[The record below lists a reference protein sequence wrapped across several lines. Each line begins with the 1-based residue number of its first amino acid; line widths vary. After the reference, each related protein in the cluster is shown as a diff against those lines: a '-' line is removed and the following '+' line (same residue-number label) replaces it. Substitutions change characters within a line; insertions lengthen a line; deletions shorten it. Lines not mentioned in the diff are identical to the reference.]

1 MGPVGTC
8 IVFCH
13 LLIFVVSQE
22 CDLTGTWTDLEYSLP
37 TAQLIYRVDQA
48 NSMEQYTVTAVS
60 TNGAWATGKL
70 MTYNYSGSL
79 VMAELDDGEIIKGFF
94 DEETCAEIA
103 WENFLPPTTWSK
115 VPTVENIHVI
125 FMNHLDVGY
134 NGIPQTGFI
143 ANVVNTYFQE
153 YFPRAVN
160 IAKEMSAVSPRD
172 RFIYTS
178 HPWLIRLY
186 LECPN
191 LILSGIKV
199 QCPSQ
204 EDVTNFEDAI
214 RSGHIAWHAG
224 PMNMQVEL
232 MNSAVLQAGIQIAKQ
247 LDQQF
252 QHQTTVLSQRD
263 VPGLTACSI
272 PFLLQNGI
280 KGISVGVNPSSSPP
294 AVPPI
299 FQWNYDNKGI
309 IALWHPGGYPL
320 NPGDSVNNAG
330 GLSLQSIVIPPG
342 STDALAFAFRT
353 DNSGPPMSISEIES
367 NYAIL
372 RTQFPGANVFASTL
386 SAFIDTVNISS
397 LPVIN
402 GEIGDTWIQ
411 GVASDPRK
419 MAEYRAAGS
428 ALLTCLQELQ
438 CDLDDPKVSKATQF
452 LIKLPEHT
460 WGLPDVYDNINW
472 SNDAFQV
479 ARSRDNYVNCE
490 MSWLEQRQFLNL
502 TLEAASGHPLY
513 TYIMNNLL
521 QLQPNLPSLVNY
533 IKVDPTLPFTL
544 FNGTILLGFDAVQG
558 NINLLLVYSGQTKYT
573 LAGSDNPLAVITYHT
588 YNETDFNYMSS
599 HYDYYGNAGY
609 DKPNSTA
616 NAHPMTSITSTTL
629 IRLYHSTLNEGN
641 FILHLSLQDPIFHT
655 NYGAPEDFWISLN
668 ISNTPNTL
676 AIMNIDLLWTNKTAT
691 RLAEATMFSF
701 YPQPQYSNTF
711 WMGTVQ
717 KISTYTSVAFSS
729 VIQNGSQYQH
739 AGEKVTLI
747 ASSPSPIVL
756 ELSSQDVPLICPIIK
771 NKYPTPFPVP
781 LDPFPDTDV
790 VGVAFNLHNNIW
802 NTNYPLWYPFT
813 SGDENFKARFTINFT
828 VY

>member
-1 MGPVGTC
+1 MKPS
-8 IVFCH
+8 VFFFQCW
-13 LLIFVVSQE
+13 IFVIAQG
-22 CDLTGTWTDLEYSLP
+22 CDLTGTWTDLELSVP
-37 TAQLIYRVDQA
+37 TAQLIFRIDQIA
-48 NSMEQYTVTAVS
+48 DQLTVTAVS
-60 TNGAWATGKL
+60 TNAVWATGIL
-70 MTYNYSGSL
+70 TYNASCGS
-79 VMAELDDGEIIKGFF
+79 VVGALDDGEIIRGVVSDKECTVIF
-94 DEETCAEIA
+94 
-103 WENFLPPTTWSK
+103 WEDVTTWSK
-115 VPTVENIHVI
+115 VPAVENIHVV

-134 NGIPQTGFI
+134 NGIPETGFI

-160 IAKEMSAVSPRD
+160 IAKEMNIVNPNES
-172 RFIYTS
+172 FIYTS

-186 LECPN
+186 LECPPN

-204 EDVTNFEDAI
+204 DDVTRFEDAI
-214 RSGHIAWHAG
+214 SRGQIVWHAG

-232 MNSAVLQAGIQIAKQ
+232 MNEAVLQAGIQIAKQ

-280 KGISVGVNPSSSPP
+280 KGITVGVNPGSAPP

-299 FQWNYDNKGI
+299 FQWNFNNKGI

-367 NYAIL
+367 NYNIL
-372 RTQFPGANVFASTL
+372 RTQFPGAKVFASTF

-419 MAEYRAAGS
+419 MAEYRAISS
-428 ALLTCLQELQ
+428 ALLTCVQDLQ
-438 CDLDDPKVSKATQF
+438 CDLNDPKLTNVTQF

-472 SNDAFQV
+472 SNYAFQN
-479 ARSRDNYVNCE
+479 AKGGTSYVNCE
-490 MSWLEQRQFLNL
+490 MSWLEQRQFINL

-513 TYIMNNLL
+513 NYIVNNIM
-521 QLQPNLPSLVNY
+521 QLQPTVPSLVNY
-533 IKVDPTLPFTL
+533 TQADPSQAFTL
-544 FNGTILLGFDAVQG
+544 LNGTILLGFNADQG
-558 NINLLLVYSGQTKYT
+558 NINLLLVNSGQTKFT
-573 LAGSDNPLAVITYHT
+573 FASSDNPLALITYHT
-588 YNETDFNYMSS
+588 YNETDFDYMASN
-599 HYDYYGNAGY
+599 YDYYGNAGY

-616 NAHPMTSITSTTL
+616 NAHPITSITSTKL
-629 IRLYHSTLNEGN
+629 IQLYRSTLNDGN
-641 FILHLSLQDPIFHT
+641 FIMQLTLQNPIYHT
-655 NYGAPEDFWISLN
+655 DYGAPEYFWLSLN
-668 ISNTPNTL
+668 ISNDFSALVT
-676 AIMNIDLLWTNKTAT
+676 MNFELLWTNKTPT

-701 YPQPQYSNTF
+701 YPQRQYSNTF
-711 WMGTVQ
+711 WIGTVQ
-717 KISTYTSVAFSS
+717 KISMFTSVAFSS
-729 VIQNGSQYQH
+729 VIKNGSHYQH

-747 ASSPSPIVL
+747 ESSPSLIVM
-756 ELSSQDVPLICPIIK
+756 ELSSPDVPLICPIRK
-771 NKYPTPFPVP
+771 GKYPTPFPIP
-781 LDPFPDTDV
+781 LDPFQDTDV
-790 VGVAFNLHNNIW
+790 TGVAFNLHNNIW

-813 SGDENFKARFTINFT
+813 AGDENFKARFAISFR
-828 VY
+828 V